1 MSKDIKLSALR
12 LPVDLHTKIVA
23 ASQENGRSQH
33 AEMLH
38 RIQASFS
45 EPVLPETHAALAA
58 LDKVAQN
65 VMTEVLTRLFTGLED
80 RLAALIAKKMEA
92 AEMSLIT
99 EVRIDGG
106 ALAPDAYED
115 MTELY
120 TGVDYQRFDFPGR
133 PGTRSPTGRLSEAQ
147 PELQD
152 LPPISGINTLAATIR
167 PGHCSAFEGSTGLVN
182 FGGFHSGGFCGTP
195 EGELPKILE
204 RGEPVIDWSSHKQM
218 AGRGY
223 RWVEN
228 TGSRPPELTEKPS
241 TEIEVMTRPQG
252 HTYTARVGD
261 IHPKDWVSSG
271 GGKLPRI
278 IRWHPTAITVNV
290 VNTADTSLADA
301 EKIAGPY
308 GFNGNYDGWMPKGI
322 GLPLGPDAMV
332 DVLYED
338 GGRLYHKRMG
348 EIDWSNIRSPSRNV
362 THWRLAK

>member
-65 VMTEVLTRLFTGLED
+65 VMADVLTRFLTGVED

-99 EVRIDGG
+99 EVKFEGDPFASLR
-106 ALAPDAYED
+106 
-115 MTELY
+115 
-120 TGVDYQRFDFPGR
+120 RFESAGWK
-133 PGTRSPTGRLSEAQ
+133 GTRSPTGRLSDTQ
-147 PELQD
+147 PEPQD
-152 LPPISGINTLAATIR
+152 LPAVSGINTLAA
-167 PGHCSAFEGSTGLVN
+167 GVCGKGY
-182 FGGFHSGGFCGTP
+182 HSGGYCGLP
-195 EGELPKILE
+195 EGEYVLPLILE
-204 RGEPVIDWSSHKQM
+204 RG
-218 AGRGY
+218 GY
-223 RWVEN
+223 VLPYRSKEREGEWIEN
-228 TGSRPPELTEKPS
+228 TGVEPEGLTDQSILDLKTNTGNPVLGHRYLQGSSKGAKIWKKGGRVQVTHWRHSAYSQQQTLEENITGTPPE
-241 TEIEVMTRPQG
+241 Q
-252 HTYTARVGD
+252 RV
-261 IHPKDWVSSG
+261 S
-271 GGKLPRI
+271 
-278 IRWHPTAITVNV
+278 ITVLN
-290 VNTADTSLADA
+290 DA
-301 EKIAGPY
+301 EKMAGPY
-308 GFNGNYDGWMPKGI
+308 GFNGNYDGWTPKGI